1 MRMVTVTS
9 IEIDA
14 YAIAAMRGDVLPAC
28 IRLAQTREE
37 KAWHDRLEIVL
48 SVGPACPRDVL
59 DRACKLMPHATE
71 PLLLRAAASLRRAA
85 MAQNEMQRDTHEA
98 NARADLEQVMKL
110 DPADAA
116 APAIHPRHGV
126 SSATMAAASSARL

>member
-1 MRMVTVTS
+1 MRMVTVSS

-14 YAIAAMRGDVLPAC
+14 YSVAAMRGDVLPTC

-85 MAQNEMQRDTHEA
+85 MAKSETQHDTHEE
-98 NARADLEQVMKL
+98 NARADLERVMRL
-110 DPADAA
+110 DPSDAA
-116 APAIHPRHGV
+116 ARALHPHHGV
-126 SSATMAAASSARL
+126 SSARMSVAPSARL